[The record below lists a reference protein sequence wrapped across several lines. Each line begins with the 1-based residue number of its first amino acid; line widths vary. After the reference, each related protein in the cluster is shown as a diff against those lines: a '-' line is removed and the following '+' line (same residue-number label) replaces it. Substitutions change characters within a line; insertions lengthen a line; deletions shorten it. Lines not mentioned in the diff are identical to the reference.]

1 MDEKWA
7 GMLRPVRYFCKQLRA
22 EYVYLYEFPE
32 CLAGNC
38 ESLTNVIEPY
48 RLRGGKPFDL
58 PPKFDHPGIQGDPS
72 LDVTAQEIEKFIC
85 FSDGLANPVKFNDA
99 R

>member
-7 GMLRPVRYFCKQLRA
+7 GMLRPVRYFCQQLRA
-22 EYVYLYEFPE
+22 EYGYVYEFPE
-32 CLAGNC
+32 RLEGNR

-48 RLRGGKPFDL
+48 RLRGGKPRDL
-58 PPKFDHPGIQGDPS
+58 PPKFDNPGIQSNPS

-85 FSDGLANPVKFNDA
+85 FPDGLANPFKFNDA